1 MSEEPQER
9 RDQELNELLQELRVA
24 LPGVQVLF
32 AFLLTVPF
40 SNRFGE
46 TSEFERGIY
55 LATLLLAAAAS
66 ALLIAPSAQHRLLFR
81 RRLEARMLIT
91 ANRLVLVGMACLALS
106 IIGAV
111 LLVTHVLFGLLA
123 GALASLAAGLLIA
136 WAWYALPLR
145 LVHASGAPSRF

>member
-1 MSEEPQER
+1 MDDEHQDR

-40 SNRFGE
+40 TNRFDK
-46 TSEFERGIY
+46 TSQFERGVY

-81 RRLEARMLIT
+81 RRLEARMLMT
-91 ANRLVLVGMACLALS
+91 SNRLVLVGLACLALS

-145 LVHASGAPSRF
+145 LVRTSGAAKKF